1 MIKQEAEIEER
12 YSKYEIARILG
23 ARALQLSMNAP
34 LLLKIDKEEL
44 AKIKYDPLKIAEIEL
59 RAGILPITVKR
70 PLPQR
75 MEVEEQEEDSRKESK
90 EDLEEKKQEKKIERE
105 EIKEEM
111 GIEPEEEL
119 EEKGETE
126 EETAKKEVVKEVE
139 EIEVVEEEEIVKE
152 IF

>member
-1 MIKQEAEIEER
+1 MNKQECEIEEK

-34 LLLKIDKEEL
+34 LLLKIDKGEL
-44 AKIKYDPLKIAEIEL
+44 ERIKYDPLKIAEIEL

-75 MEVEEQEEDSRKESK
+75 MDIEEQEEDSKRETK
-90 EDLEEKKQEKKIERE
+90 EDLEEKKQEKKIEQE

-111 GIEPEEEL
+111 DIEPEEEL
-119 EEKGETE
+119 EEKGESE
-126 EETAKKEVVKEVE
+126 EETAKKEIVKEGE
-139 EIEVVEEEEIVKE
+139 GVVIEEEEIVRE
-152 IF
+152 VF